1 MTLAEIIDQLKSLV
15 NKSFLSSTDDEI
27 YRDDITA
34 LTAAIE
40 IIRSASSGKT
50 YTAFEI
56 IRLVQ
61 DTVSEA
67 ICRLD
72 TESEL
77 LCQLAEE
84 SAELAQAA
92 LKERRALEDDNPTPV
107 SYNQAHINL
116 LEEVADVYC
125 CLGELLSLADWETV
139 AHIRAEKE
147 NRWMQRL
154 EESKNDETAL

>member
-40 IIRSASSGKT
+40 LISSASSGKT

-84 SAELAQAA
+84 RAELAQAA

-116 LEEVADVYC
+116 LEEVA
-125 CLGELLSLADWETV
+125 
-139 AHIRAEKE
+139 HIRAEKE
-147 NRWMQRL
+147 NRWIQRL
-154 EESKNDETAL
+154 EGSKNDETAL